1 MKRSHFH
8 IYVYFFVCVHMRERD
23 SPAKL
28 SKDSWGEIGCVAASR
43 VLLFTP
49 VLLLIVH
56 RLQETSRHM
65 SSQSSDSTVST

>member
-1 MKRSHFH
+1 MF
-8 IYVYFFVCVHMRERD
+8 IFLCVYTCERD